1 MTYLLQ
7 AGIRPAAQ
15 ALSRTTT
22 TAYFLRSTIP
32 LGNPVQQLLKANPK
46 SSIANLVLQTCSEFN
61 PSSRRTTAYRKEPIR
76 SSSST
81 AMEKAFVRKIP
92 SSSLYVS
99 RPTWW
104 LESRFH
110 FSFAEYFNPANQEF
124 GVLRVLNDDL
134 VQPNAGF
141 GTHPHRDMEIITY
154 VVDGQLSHKD
164 SMGTEET
171 LGRGCVQYM
180 SAGTGVTHSEMNHS
194 NHLQRFLQIWV
205 KPNARGLKPN
215 YGSRT
220 FSKSD
225 RHNKLQQ
232 VVTSY
237 AHYGSDK
244 DAGSGLIP
252 VNQDVN
258 IFVSEMNGVT
268 DGSVAP
274 SAAAKSLDYTLQKK
288 RQMYLVCIEGGL
300 TVSSVESGLS
310 ETLSAR
316 DALEVAAPR
325 SGNLPLKIQPDVA
338 SGAHFLFLEMERTV

>member
-1 MTYLLQ
+1 M
-7 AGIRPAAQ
+7 
-15 ALSRTTT
+15 
-22 TAYFLRSTIP
+22 
-32 LGNPVQQLLKANPK
+32 
-46 SSIANLVLQTCSEFN
+46 
-61 PSSRRTTAYRKEPIR
+61 
-76 SSSST
+76 
-81 AMEKAFVRKIP
+81 RKIP

-154 VVDGQLSHKD
+154 AVDGQLTHKD
-164 SMGTEET
+164 SMGTAET

-180 SAGTGVTHSEMNHS
+180 SAGTGVTHSEMNNS
-194 NHLQRFLQIWV
+194 GQLQRFIQIWV

-220 FSKSD
+220 FSKGD

-237 AHYGSDK
+237 DRYGSNK
-244 DAGSGLIP
+244 DAGSGIIP

-258 IFVSEMNGVT
+258 IFVSEM
-268 DGSVAP
+268 DGSLP
-274 SAAAKSLDYTLQKK
+274 GAAARSLEYTLQTG
-288 RQMYLVCIEGGL
+288 RQMYLLCIEGGL
-300 TVSSVESGLS
+300 TVTSKESGIKEMLD
-310 ETLSAR
+310 AR
-316 DALEVAAPR
+316 DALEVAAP
-325 SGNLPLKIQPDVA
+325 SKSDMPLAFRPHHDA
-338 SGAHFLFLEMERTV
+338 SGAHILFLEMARTV

>member
-1 MTYLLQ
+1 
-7 AGIRPAAQ
+7 
-15 ALSRTTT
+15 
-22 TAYFLRSTIP
+22 
-32 LGNPVQQLLKANPK
+32 
-46 SSIANLVLQTCSEFN
+46 
-61 PSSRRTTAYRKEPIR
+61 
-76 SSSST
+76 
-81 AMEKAFVRKIP
+81 
-92 SSSLYVS
+92 
-99 RPTWW
+99 
-104 LESRFH
+104 
-110 FSFAEYFNPANQEF
+110 
-124 GVLRVLNDDL
+124 
-134 VQPNAGF
+134 
-141 GTHPHRDMEIITY
+141 MEIITY

-268 DGSVAP
+268 DGSVCTFSCCQKFGLHTAEEAP
-274 SAAAKSLDYTLQKK
+274 DVPCVHRGWAH
-288 RQMYLVCIEGGL
+288 
-300 TVSSVESGLS
+300 S
-310 ETLSAR
+310 ELCGEWSFR
-316 DALEVAAPR
+316 DA
-325 SGNLPLKIQPDVA
+325 
-338 SGAHFLFLEMERTV
+338 

>member
-1 MTYLLQ
+1 M
-7 AGIRPAAQ
+7 
-15 ALSRTTT
+15 
-22 TAYFLRSTIP
+22 
-32 LGNPVQQLLKANPK
+32 
-46 SSIANLVLQTCSEFN
+46 
-61 PSSRRTTAYRKEPIR
+61 
-76 SSSST
+76 
-81 AMEKAFVRKIP
+81 RKIP

-134 VQPNAGF
+134 VQVPPTRLSPSFFITCPSAPQFAPCRGFCLEHSRLNSSAASISLSLCVVSPNHAGQPNAGF

-154 VVDGQLSHKD
+154 AVDGQLTHKD
-164 SMGTEET
+164 SMGTAET

-180 SAGTGVTHSEMNHS
+180 SAGTGVTHSEMNNS
-194 NHLQRFLQIWV
+194 GQLQRFIQIWV

-220 FSKSD
+220 FSKGD

-237 AHYGSDK
+237 DRYGSNK
-244 DAGSGLIP
+244 DAGSGIIP

-258 IFVSEMNGVT
+258 IFVSEM
-268 DGSVAP
+268 DGSLP
-274 SAAAKSLDYTLQKK
+274 GAAARSLEYTLQTG
-288 RQMYLVCIEGGL
+288 RQMYLLCIEGGL
-300 TVSSVESGLS
+300 TVTSKESGIKEMLD
-310 ETLSAR
+310 AR
-316 DALEVAAPR
+316 DALETRSPPPVAA
-325 SGNLPLKIQPDVA
+325 A
-338 SGAHFLFLEMERTV
+338 AACGAAAVSLT